1 VRFAGGGWGECLRGR
16 RSPPSRADTG
26 VCPDENAKTR
36 FLRQLKVVF
45 VVD

>member
-1 VRFAGGGWGECLRGR
+1 MLGYPVAVIARD
-16 RSPPSRADTG
+16 ADTAKLLAE
-26 VCPDENAKTR
+26 DAKTR